1 MTISLESLIYILFN
15 MWSVS
20 CLNIVSLTGLYRLG
34 LFIILQFDFIILP
47 RFELWLFAACFT
59 HVAILYPSLTG
70 IT

>member
-1 MTISLESLIYILFN
+1 MTISLGSLIYILFN

-20 CLNIVSLTGLYRLG
+20 SLNIVSLTGLYRLG

-47 RFELWLFAACFT
+47 RFELWLFAACFI